1 MLFDSVTCTLSKIT
15 EIALNP
21 TTLLNWFWVLDSEEK
36 LIIEM
41 DFSWLINSSLFV
53 FLSRTLGILLT
64 VECVYFA
71 QNLEKCT
78 LPAFEFIENMW
89 KKRSVVKEQCFDST
103 NKWTLWSSRVTQL
116 TGFNYHFQQCWGKIH
131 FKSNRI
137 SNLKSISCKSNES
150 VRQKTWLLS
159 SFIYLYKLK
168 IIINCWNWKTCGSND
183 ISTMELQTIWKLGVK
198 ETNEFSCQLANL
210 IYVFYR
216 L

>member
-1 MLFDSVTCTLSKIT
+1 MSFYLELWECCLLLSVCILPKSWKNV
-15 EIALNP
+15 LC
-21 TTLLNWFWVLDSEEK
+21 LL
-36 LIIEM
+36 
-41 DFSWLINSSLFV
+41 
-53 FLSRTLGILLT
+53 
-64 VECVYFA
+64 
-71 QNLEKCT
+71 
-78 LPAFEFIENMW
+78 FEFIENMW

-198 ETNEFSCQLANL
+198 DTNEFSCHLANL
-210 IYVFYR
+210 IYGYVFYR
-216 L
+216 QQKSIPMDKVLLWISTEQVFSSRNLNKIVVNQ